1 MHYKYNISSSNDI
14 YKSSLGQRPKILTTH
29 TTAHRIT
36 MLTYKTASEHYSELK
51 KNTRKIFSM

>member
-1 MHYKYNISSSNDI
+1 MHYKYNISSGNDI

-29 TTAHRIT
+29 TTTYRIT
-36 MLTYKTASEHYSELK
+36 MLTYKPASENYSELK